1 MNKKLLLIGGIGI
14 LVATALFIGYRSY
27 TKSFSPEAVAEFS
40 HDSLSVRVKYCRPAR
55 KGRLIFGRSQDQAL
69 VPYGRVWRTGANE
82 ATEITFKKDA
92 MFGGK
97 PVKAGTY
104 SLYSIPGE
112 KEWTVILNPELKQWG
127 AFGYDKV
134 KAKNVAEVT
143 VPTKMYATSAEKLM
157 FDVKDDSKL
166 KFQWDKMGFEVPITY
181 SK

>member
-1 MNKKLLLIGGIGI
+1 MKKTI
-14 LVATALFIGYRSY
+14 LFFALALFAVATVGISDAYAQKPSPKITAEGTNVSVAYGQPSKRDRVVFGKEGSGSLESY
-27 TKSFSPEAVAEFS
+27 GK
-40 HDSLSVRVKYCRPAR
+40 
-55 KGRLIFGRSQDQAL
+55 
-69 VPYGRVWRTGANE
+69 VWRTGANE

-134 KAKNVAEVT
+134 KDKNVAEVT
-143 VPTKMYATSAEKLM
+143 VPTKMYDTSAEKLM

>member
-1 MNKKLLLIGGIGI
+1 MFHCHFFKTMLFKDIPGLDEVKQSLLQAVQKGQI
-14 LVATALFIGYRSY
+14 AHAQLFFGNEGSG
-27 TKSFSPEAVAEFS
+27 
-40 HDSLSVRVKYCRPAR
+40 SLE
-55 KGRLIFGRSQDQAL
+55 
-69 VPYGRVWRTGANE
+69 PYGKVWRTGANE

-134 KAKNVAEVT
+134 KDKDVAQVT
-143 VPTKMYATSAEKLM
+143 VPTKMYDTSAEKLM
-157 FDVKDDSKL
+157 FDVEDDSKL

-181 SK
+181 QK

>member
-1 MNKKLLLIGGIGI
+1 MKKTI
-14 LVATALFIGYRSY
+14 LFFALALFAVVTVGISDVYAQKPSPKVTAEGTNVSIAYGQPSKRGRVVFGKEGSGSMESY
-27 TKSFSPEAVAEFS
+27 GK
-40 HDSLSVRVKYCRPAR
+40 
-55 KGRLIFGRSQDQAL
+55 
-69 VPYGRVWRTGANE
+69 VWRTGANE

-143 VPTKMYATSAEKLM
+143 VPTKMYDTSAEKLM
-157 FDVKDDSKL
+157 FDAKDDSML
-166 KFQWDKMGFEVPITY
+166 KFQWDKTGFEVPITY
-181 SK
+181 QK

>member
-1 MNKKLLLIGGIGI
+1 MKKTVLFFAL
-14 LVATALFIGYRSY
+14 ALF
-27 TKSFSPEAVAEFS
+27 AVAAVGISDAYAQKPSPKMTAEGTNVS
-40 HDSLSVRVKYCRPAR
+40 IAYGQPSKRGRVV
-55 KGRLIFGRSQDQAL
+55 FGKEGSGSME
-69 VPYGRVWRTGANE
+69 PYGKVWRTGANE

-104 SLYSIPGE
+104 TLYSIPGE

-127 AFGYDKV
+127 AYGYDKV

-143 VPTKMYATSAEKLM
+143 VPTKMYDTSAEKLM

>member
-1 MNKKLLLIGGIGI
+1 MKKTVLFFALALFA
-14 LVATALFIGYRSY
+14 VATMGTSDAYAQ
-27 TKSFSPEAVAEFS
+27 KPSPKITAEGTNVSIAYGQPAKRGRVVFGKEGS
-40 HDSLSVRVKYCRPAR
+40 GSLE
-55 KGRLIFGRSQDQAL
+55 
-69 VPYGRVWRTGANE
+69 PYGKVWRTGANE

-134 KAKNVAEVT
+134 KAKNTAEVT

-157 FDVKDDSKL
+157 FDAKDDSKL

>member
-1 MNKKLLLIGGIGI
+1 MKKTVLFFALALFA
-14 LVATALFIGYRSY
+14 VATVGISDAYAQ
-27 TKSFSPEAVAEFS
+27 KPSPKITAEGANVSIAYGQPSKRDRVVFGKEGS
-40 HDSLSVRVKYCRPAR
+40 GSLE
-55 KGRLIFGRSQDQAL
+55 
-69 VPYGRVWRTGANE
+69 PYGKVWRTGANE

-143 VPTKMYATSAEKLM
+143 VPTKMYPTSAEKLM
-157 FDVKDDSKL
+157 FDAKDDSMV

>member
-1 MNKKLLLIGGIGI
+1 MKKTVLFFALALFA
-14 LVATALFIGYRSY
+14 VATVGISDAYAQKPSPKMTAEGTNVSIAYGQPAKRDRVVFGKEGSGSLESY
-27 TKSFSPEAVAEFS
+27 GK
-40 HDSLSVRVKYCRPAR
+40 
-55 KGRLIFGRSQDQAL
+55 
-69 VPYGRVWRTGANE
+69 VWRTG

>member
-1 MNKKLLLIGGIGI
+1 MKKTVLFYALALFT
-14 LVATALFIGYRSY
+14 VATVGISDAYAQ
-27 TKSFSPEAVAEFS
+27 KPSPKITAEGTNVSIAYGQPSKRDRVVFGKEGS
-40 HDSLSVRVKYCRPAR
+40 GSLE
-55 KGRLIFGRSQDQAL
+55 
-69 VPYGRVWRTGANE
+69 PYGKVWRTGANE

-143 VPTKMYATSAEKLM
+143 VPTKMYPTSAEKLM
-157 FDVKDDSKL
+157 FDAKDDSKL